1 MATLMGGIGGHYDP
15 DRESLCRDIRRSQTP
30 KESEP
35 TGFMEYMSNITEGKV
50 MIPLSPNTTVEYI
63 VGYHNYATGM
73 VHTGDMKF
81 TNEEDARKYCEE
93 INANASDNISKL
105 GRYVYI
111 ENIKKED

>member
-35 TGFMEYMSNITEGKV
+35 TGFMEYMSNITEGKI
-50 MIPLSPNTTVEYI
+50 IPPVSPNTTIEYI
-63 VGYHNYATGM
+63 IGYHNYSTGM
-73 VHTGDMKF
+73 VHLGDTKF
-81 TNEEDARKYCEE
+81 TNEDAARSHCETL
-93 INANASDNISKL
+93 NSTASDNVSRL